1 MTLQRGTT
9 RALNVAGVL
18 LFLCAWEL
26 GGRWLGADKLAP
38 PSLVVPAFI
47 DLVRQGEMLKEL
59 ATSVR
64 QMLAG
69 FALACAVGM
78 PLGIAMGR
86 VRAVD
91 LAATP
96 WVSMFVVTSVASLVP
111 LFILLFGTGFAFRVA
126 VVFIASV
133 WYIVLTTYNGARTID
148 PGLVAVARSFGAS
161 PLQTSAKVV
170 LPALYP
176 YLFAGARIG
185 LIHAIRAMVLA
196 EMFVILGFGGLV
208 HQTGLQADTAPLIS
222 LLIALMI
229 LSVGATWLLRVFGEF
244 VSPGYEQRLKGS

>member
-1 MTLQRGTT
+1 MTAQDRTT
-9 RALNVAGVL
+9 RLLNITGIV
-18 LFLCAWEL
+18 LFLLVWEVL
-26 GGRWLGADKLAP
+26 GRWLGAEKLAP
-38 PSLVVPAFI
+38 PSMVVPTFI
-47 DLVRQGEMLKEL
+47 GLVRDGEMLREL

-64 QMLAG
+64 QMLLG
-69 FALACAVGM
+69 FGLACAVGM

-86 VRAVD
+86 MRIVA

-96 WVSMFVVTSVASLVP
+96 WVSMFIVTSVASLVP
-111 LFILLFGTGFAFRVA
+111 LFILLFGTGFIFRIA

-133 WYIVLTTYNGARTID
+133 WYIVLTTYNGARTVD
-148 PGLVAVARSFGAS
+148 PGLIAVARSFGAS
-161 PLQTSAKVV
+161 PLQRAVKVI

-222 LLIALMI
+222 LLIALMA
-229 LSVGATWLLRVFGEF
+229 LSVGATWLLRVVSEF
-244 VSPGYEQRLKGS
+244 VSPGYEQRMKSS

>member
-1 MTLQRGTT
+1 MMVEGFT
-9 RALNVAGVL
+9 RRVLNVVGVL
-18 LFLCAWEL
+18 LFLLAWEIA
-26 GGRWLGADKLAP
+26 GRWLGANKLAP
-38 PSLVVPAFI
+38 PSLVVPAFV
-47 DLVRQGEMLKEL
+47 DLLRQGEMLREL
-59 ATSVR
+59 AGSVR
-64 QMLAG
+64 QMLLG
-69 FALACAVGM
+69 FGLACAVGM
-78 PLGIAMGR
+78 PLGVAMGR
-86 VRAVD
+86 IRWVD

-111 LFILLFGTGFAFRVA
+111 LFILLFGTGFAFRAA

-133 WYIVLTTYNGARTID
+133 WYIVLTTYNGARTVD
-148 PGLVAVARSFGAS
+148 PGLIAVARSFGAS
-161 PLQTSAKVV
+161 PAQTAWKVI

-229 LSVGATWLLRVFGEF
+229 LSVGATWLLRVVGEF
-244 VSPGYEQRLKGS
+244 VSPGYEQRLRGA

>member
-1 MTLQRGTT
+1 MNVEGAT
-9 RALNVAGVL
+9 RRLLNVTGVA
-18 LFLCAWEL
+18 LFLLAWEL
-26 GGRWLGADKLAP
+26 AGRWMGAEKLAP
-38 PSLVVPAFI
+38 PSMVVPAFVE
-47 DLVRQGEMLKEL
+47 LVREGEMLREL
-59 ATSVR
+59 ASSVR
-64 QMLAG
+64 QMFAG

-86 VRAVD
+86 LRPVS

-111 LFILLFGTGFAFRVA
+111 LFILLFGTGFSFRVA
-126 VVFIASV
+126 VVFVASV
-133 WYIVLTTYNGARTID
+133 WYIVLTTYNGARTVD
-148 PGLVAVARSFGAS
+148 PGLIAVARSFGAS
-161 PLQTSAKVV
+161 PLQTATKVI

-208 HQTGLQADTAPLIS
+208 HQSGLQADTAPLIS

-229 LSVGATWLLRVFGEF
+229 LSVGATWLLRLFGEF
-244 VSPGYEQRLKGS
+244 VSPGYEERLKGN